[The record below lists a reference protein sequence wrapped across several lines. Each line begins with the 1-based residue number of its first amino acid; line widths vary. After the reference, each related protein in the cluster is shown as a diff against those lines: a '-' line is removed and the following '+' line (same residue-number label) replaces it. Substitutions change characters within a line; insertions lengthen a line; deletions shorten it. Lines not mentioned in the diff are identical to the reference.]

1 MISGQP
7 GFGWFLHKLFWW
19 NKRALPTWLISVP
32 SGVVGTQ
39 RIHYL
44 FKRPT
49 VWCLRILIVG
59 NRLFLLQRLLQMKEI
74 KPGTV
79 CHIIYSMFPGN
90 VGKHVVAVGM
100 YIERFENEPATWR
113 IQPLTL
119 LQGFSSTGRIVLSS
133 KIGLCDEDC
142 LEPIEDLDQQDETL
156 LWKKVPT
163 DFIPV

>member
-1 MISGQP
+1 
-7 GFGWFLHKLFWW
+7 
-19 NKRALPTWLISVP
+19 
-32 SGVVGTQ
+32 
-39 RIHYL
+39 
-44 FKRPT
+44 
-49 VWCLRILIVG
+49 
-59 NRLFLLQRLLQMKEI
+59 MKEI